1 MLFGQAPIKRRDPR
15 NKSRS
20 HPPGKSTPDKRQTVV
35 GRGLVVDPATR
46 SNAKSTA
53 YNRGNS
59 SFPSPLTFAAP
70 LSPVRPMS
78 SSLCSS
84 LALLAT
90 RAHTYAHRTNRSELF
105 SLPRSSFVLFF
116 SLSRLLPPPL
126 LYASPCHLSSPSPLT
141 LGSAPSTNL
150 PLAPF
155 VAARTKRV

>member
-59 SFPSPLTFAAP
+59 SFPSPP
-70 LSPVRPMS
+70 DIRSPSLFCP

-105 SLPRSSFVLFF
+105 SLPRSSFVLSF
-116 SLSRLLPPPL
+116 SLSRLPLPL